1 MKKIGFIGLGRMGT
15 NMVENLLDHRYKVVV
30 YNRSIEPTKKLVR
43 KGASPSYFLEEFME
57 KLGKNKIIWI
67 MIKSGKPVEDTIK
80 NLIPYLNKGDTIIDG
95 GNSFYKDSIR
105 RHDFLQKKKINFL
118 DCGTSGGIEGARHGA
133 CMMVGGDKKTFD
145 KIEFLFR
152 DFCAKDAYAYVGKS
166 GAGHFVKAVHNGV
179 EYVMMGGLGEGFEIL
194 NKNKNKLNINLK
206 EVSKVYAN
214 ASIIEGKLTKWLW
227 ESFKEKNYLEKIKG
241 VVPQGETEKELETIN
256 KVYKMNLIKTAI
268 NQRKLTRKK
277 SSYAGKIISALRNKF
292 GGHKII
298 EK

>member
-15 NMVENLLDHRYKVVV
+15 NMVENLLDHKYKVVV
-30 YNRSIEPTKKLVR
+30 YNRSPEPTKKLVR
-43 KGASPSYFLEEFME
+43 KGAIPSYSLEEFVK

-67 MIKSGKPVEDTIK
+67 MIKSGKPVDETIK
-80 NLIPYLNKGDTIIDG
+80 KLLPHLDKNDIIIDG
-95 GNSFYKDSIR
+95 GNSFYKDSIKR
-105 RHDFLQKKKINFL
+105 YDFLKKKKINFL
-118 DCGTSGGIEGARHGA
+118 DCGTSGGIQGARHGA
-133 CMMVGGDKKTFD
+133 CMMVGGDKKTYE

-166 GAGHFVKAVHNGV
+166 GAGHFVKAIHNGV

-227 ESFKEKNYLEKIKG
+227 KSFKEKNYLEKIKG
-241 VVPQGETEKELETIN
+241 VVPLGETEKELEAIN
-256 KVYKMNLIKTAI
+256 KEYKMNLIKTAI

-292 GGHKII
+292 GGHKIF
-298 EK
+298 EN